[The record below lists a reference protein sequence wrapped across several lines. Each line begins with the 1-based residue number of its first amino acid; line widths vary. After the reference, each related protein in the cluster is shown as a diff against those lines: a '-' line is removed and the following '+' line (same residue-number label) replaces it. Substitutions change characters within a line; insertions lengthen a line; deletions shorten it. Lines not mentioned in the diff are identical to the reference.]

1 VNDVPPAD
9 EGGIRLVGEPVVDR
23 AEAFSDEQSD
33 TAELPLLALLPADL
47 FGTGYDRLVAP
58 PESGVVGWW
67 ARFAG
72 ALRGCGRFLVPVA
85 ALCAGP
91 MFLFAGRVVDV
102 AVAAPALSDLA
113 GGFGLLLLAPMLLS
127 YLALSAL
134 PMVLCLA
141 GVVGVLVAWGP
152 EGRLAGGRA
161 VLGAVA
167 SRAGRLW
174 FWLAALGVLGQVRP
188 AGAAVSSVVLTA
200 LLSGVL
206 TAFLGVLGC
215 VVLFERGRGPRRAF
229 GLLASGPG
237 GTVAGLGVTAF
248 ALAVLPSAVDGL
260 WGRVAGSAV
269 TAAGAL
275 LWSVAALL
283 TYAQARRAEGG
294 LTSAQLRRELAA

>member
-1 VNDVPPAD
+1 M
-9 EGGIRLVGEPVVDR
+9 RLVGEPVVDR
-23 AEAFSDEQSD
+23 ADAFYDELSD
-33 TAELPLLALLPADL
+33 TAELPLLAMVRVEPPA
-47 FGTGYDRLVAP
+47 TGYDRLVAP
-58 PESGVVGWW
+58 PESGVLGWW

-85 ALCAGP
+85 VFCAGP
-91 MFLFAGRVVDV
+91 MFLFVGRVADA

-113 GGFGLLLLAPMLLS
+113 GGFGLLLLLLMLLS
-127 YLALSAL
+127 YLALAAL

-161 VLGAVA
+161 VLAAVA
-167 SRAGRLW
+167 SRAGPLW
-174 FWLAALGVLGQVRP
+174 FWMAALGVLGQVRQ
-188 AGAAVSSVVLTA
+188 AGAAVSSTVLTA

-229 GLLASGPG
+229 GLLARGPG
-237 GTVAGLGVTAF
+237 GTVAGLGVAAF
-248 ALAVLPSAVDGL
+248 VLAVLPTAANQH
-260 WGRVAGSAV
+260 WGRVAGAAV
-269 TAAGAL
+269 TVVGAL